1 MPRDAEGAGNADLH
15 IDVALAVADVA
26 LAYHEVD
33 NRDFYSAFYQGANVN
48 IWTTESTSISHIN
61 FAWSHA

>member
-1 MPRDAEGAGNADLH
+1 MPRDAEGTRDADLH

-33 NRDFYSAFYQGANVN
+33 NRDFYSSFYQRTNVD
-48 IWTTESTSISHIN
+48 IRTTESTSISHIN

>member
-1 MPRDAEGAGNADLH
+1 MPRDAERAGNADLH

-33 NRDFYSAFYQGANVN
+33 NREFYTSFYQRANVD
-48 IWTTESTSISHIN
+48 IWATECTSISHIN

>member
-1 MPRDAEGAGNADLH
+1 MPRDAERAGDADLH
-15 IDVALAVADVA
+15 IDVGLAVANVA

-33 NRDFYSAFYQGANVN
+33 NRDFYSSFYQGANVN

>member
-1 MPRDAEGAGNADLH
+1 MPRDAECAGNADLH

-33 NRDFYSAFYQGANVN
+33 NRDFYSSFYQRANVD